1 MDKNTR
7 GIVVGYDG
15 SADADAALR
24 WAADTAALEDLPLR
38 AVMVDQVDASPWG
51 GVYWEPDVGV
61 VAQAD
66 LIIEKAGVRGSSE
79 LVTGHVVPVLIE
91 AASDAS
97 LLVVGSQGHG
107 RGGEILLGSVSQHL
121 ARQAKCPVVVVRQ
134 PAHPS
139 ADRIVVGVDGSGESA
154 GALEFACRRAE
165 LTGEV
170 VVAVHGW
177 KAGNLLVGRDGQLP
191 HDIGQKIEEKEA
203 AARRERCRGPS
214 RPPGRHLGPG
224 GDPGA
229 RGTGPGGC
237 LVERVPGRHRLAWT
251 RRVRGD
257 AARVGEPRPGA
268 PGQMPRGDRSV
279 TTRPDGRHSASA
291 DLRSRRQD
299 GAC

>member
-191 HDIGQKIEEKEA
+191 HDIGQKIEEKEVLLAESVAGVRA
-203 AARRERCRGPS
+203 AHPDVTLVQEAIPVPAGQALVDASSNASLVVTGSRGRGAFAGMLLGSVSHDLVHRARCPV
-214 RPPGRHLGPG
+214 
-224 GDPGA
+224 A
-229 RGTGPGGC
+229 I
-237 LVERVPGRHRLAWT
+237 
-251 RRVRGD
+251 VR
-257 AARVGEPRPGA
+257 
-268 PGQMPRGDRSV
+268 
-279 TTRPDGRHSASA
+279 
-291 DLRSRRQD
+291 
-299 GAC
+299 